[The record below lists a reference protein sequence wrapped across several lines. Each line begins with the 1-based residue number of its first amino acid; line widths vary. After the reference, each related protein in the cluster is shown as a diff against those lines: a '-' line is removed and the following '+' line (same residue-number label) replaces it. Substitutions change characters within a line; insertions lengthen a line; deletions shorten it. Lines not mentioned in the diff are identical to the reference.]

1 VKQLQNEALNRP
13 DLATY
18 KATDKIP
25 VIVVLDNV
33 RSGLNVG
40 AIFRTCD
47 AFSIEA
53 IYLCGISV
61 QPPHTEIM
69 KTALGATESVTWR
82 YFEKADLAFAEI
94 REKGYAIAAVEQT
107 DSSVSL
113 GEIDFTQT
121 LPIALVFGNEMRG
134 IAQEVLAQC
143 DSSIEIP
150 QSGIKHSLNVAT
162 SAGIVLWECYR
173 QYRWPRLFSSEE

>member
-1 VKQLQNEALNRP
+1 MKQLSSKELNRP
-13 DLATY
+13 NIEQYQSTR
-18 KATDKIP
+18 KIP
-25 VIVVLDNV
+25 VIVILDNI

-53 IYLCGISV
+53 IYLCGITV
-61 QPPHTEIM
+61 KPPHTEIM
-69 KTALGATESVTWR
+69 KTALGATESVEWQ
-82 YFEKADLAFAEI
+82 YFENADLALEEI
-94 REKGYAIAAVEQT
+94 KEKGYAIVAIEQT
-107 DSSVSL
+107 DASIPL
-113 GEIDFTQT
+113 GEIDINAK
-121 LPIALVFGNEMRG
+121 LPFALVFGNEMRG
-134 IAQEVLAQC
+134 IAPEVLLKC

-173 QYRWPRLFSSEE
+173 QHNYRRRSEV